1 MKDLGIEII
10 NLHKKYDDVY
20 AVKGIDLS
28 IKKGEFYGLL
38 GPNGAGKS
46 TTINAITSLV
56 KPTDGE
62 VKIYDNTAASGDIK
76 IHLKWGTAANEPLVM
91 SFEGNGVRFE
101 TAAFVDVTNCD
112 FVVAYYN

>member
-1 MKDLGIEII
+1 MS
-10 NLHKKYDDVY
+10 DVK
-20 AVKGIDLS
+20 ASVALTSDGRLQGFIGGS
-28 IKKGEFYGLL
+28 ATNL
-38 GPNGAGKS
+38 GPLRIHSIQCQSSA
-46 TTINAITSLV
+46 A
-56 KPTDGE
+56 DGE

-76 IHLKWGTAANEPLVM
+76 IHLKWGTAGNEPLVM